1 MYISEALNERGI
13 KQICLKITAKTGA
26 AVLLKFVYLSYPK
39 RGSYFYPPITEKVN
53 RKKTFSFGHCQNHL
67 TPPPDPN
74 SGNLVL
80 FFGRQK
86 RRFAR
91 MTEIFFDDDNDG
103 FNNNY
108 NDNFGNFDDNYD
120 KID

>member
-1 MYISEALNERGI
+1 MNSNKYSQLGKASME
-13 KQICLKITAKTGA
+13 
-26 AVLLKFVYLSYPK
+26 
-39 RGSYFYPPITEKVN
+39 
-53 RKKTFSFGHCQNHL
+53 KKTFSFGQCPNHL

-103 FNNNY
+103 LNDNY
-108 NDNFGNFDDNYD
+108 DDNFGNAISFRSVQGEGKGVISNKCHIYF
-120 KID
+120 